1 MNYCTAEIIVLYSLT
16 RATLMS
22 PGKDEIRVCGYIY
35 LKMSNHNLFKKT
47 FYLKPVIFRFAQ
59 KYHPKAIYI
68 CVYILLRIYERR
80 RRK

>member
-35 LKMSNHNLFKKT
+35 LKMSNHNLFKKAI
-47 FYLKPVIFRFAQ
+47 YLKPVIFRFAQ
-59 KYHPKAIYI
+59 KYHPKAIYMCI
-68 CVYILLRIYERR
+68 HSSPYI
-80 RRK
+80 